1 MKIAILGTRGIPNH
15 YGGFEQYAELLSV
28 FLAAQGWD
36 VTVYNS
42 HNHPY
47 QGKIYKGVNI
57 IHIFDPETKL
67 GTIGQFFYDLGCI
80 LNTRKHNFDI
90 IYQLGYTSS
99 AVFNFLFPSKSM
111 IVTNMDGMEWK
122 RSKYNKYVQRF
133 LMFSERIAV
142 KKSHFLIA
150 DSLGIKE
157 YLDNKYQSNSFFS
170 AYTADIPVGFS
181 VTDLKEFSLEP
192 FQYNL
197 IVARLEP
204 ENNIDIIIEAHTL
217 NNFDSP
223 LIVIG
228 NNKTKYGSYLRE
240 KYKNFNH
247 IKFIGGV
254 YEKEKL
260 NSIRHFSKLYFHG
273 HSVGGTNPSLLEAM
287 ACECNI
293 IAHENVFNISVLN
306 EEALYFRDAFGL
318 NEILRNEQSYITL
331 FETAKSKNLIKIKNL
346 YSEQFMF
353 QALKEKLIDWDSK
366 NVTLIV

>member
-28 FLAAQGWD
+28 FLATQGWD

-47 QGKIYKGVNI
+47 QATEYKGVNI
-57 IHIFDPETKL
+57 IHIIDPEKKM

-80 LNTRKHNFDI
+80 INTRKQNFDI

-99 AVFNFLFPSKSM
+99 AIFNFLFPNKSL

-122 RSKYNKYVQRF
+122 RTKYNKYVQRF
-133 LMFSERIAV
+133 LMYSERIAV
-142 KKSHFLIA
+142 KRSHFLVA
-150 DSLGIKE
+150 DSLGIKQ
-157 YLDNKYQSNSFFS
+157 YLDHKYNSDSFFS
-170 AYTADIPVGFS
+170 AYTADIPIGFS
-181 VTDLKEFSLEP
+181 ATDLNEYSLEP
-192 FQYNL
+192 FQFNL
-197 IVARLEP
+197 LVARLEP
-204 ENNIDIIIEAHTL
+204 ENNVETIIEAHTL
-217 NNFDSP
+217 NNFNSL

-228 NNKTKYGSYLRE
+228 NNKTKYGSYLQE
-240 KYKNFNH
+240 KYKTFNH

-293 IAHENVFNISVLN
+293 IAHDNVFNKSVLN
-306 EEALYFRDAFGL
+306 EDALYFKDSAGL
-318 NEILRNEQSYITL
+318 NEILKTEKKYSAH
-331 FETAKSKNLIKIKNL
+331 FEAAKAKNLAKIKTI

-353 QALKEKLIDWDSK
+353 QALKEKLIEWHSK